1 MRQVE
6 LIKQA
11 EHIFKQIH
19 GWAPRKRKLSN
30 ICDKI
35 IREYSIKFR
44 KPIGLPFQ
52 QGILRNYIMNGGKI
66 ILPIE
71 PFSLTKAYCSKKER
85 DTNKVLT
92 KKQKVNVN
100 YKTQPDYSFIKKKF
114 YESPEWRSLRY
125 EVLKEQ
131 GARCCLCGRTA
142 KDGVVLHVDHIIP
155 LSKDWSRR
163 LDKDNLQVLCEDC
176 NLGKSNKD
184 CIDWR

>member
-1 MRQVE
+1 M
-6 LIKQA
+6 
-11 EHIFKQIH
+11 FKVI
-19 GWAPRKRKLSN
+19 
-30 ICDKI
+30 
-35 IREYSIKFR
+35 
-44 KPIGLPFQ
+44 
-52 QGILRNYIMNGGKI
+52 
-66 ILPIE
+66 
-71 PFSLTKAYCSKKER
+71 
-85 DTNKVLT
+85 T
-92 KKQKVNVN
+92 KKQQQAIRLLAFYYKIIKYGN
-100 YKTQPDYSFIKKKF
+100 YKKGFVCDIIKNNFIGFDKLKQKDRIISKFLEERKPQLKQIREKINELNLELEKKKNEARAYRFVAKKF